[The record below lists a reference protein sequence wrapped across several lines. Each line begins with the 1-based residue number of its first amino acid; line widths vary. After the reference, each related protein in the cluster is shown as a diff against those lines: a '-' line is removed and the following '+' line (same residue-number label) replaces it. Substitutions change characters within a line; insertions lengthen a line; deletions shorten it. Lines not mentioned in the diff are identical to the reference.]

1 MDLLPLLIS
10 VAAGGMVAALVI
22 FWLVVRSVPHTAG
35 GAVRQFPRQTDNV
48 LPMDVRL
55 VTQDEERVLH

>member
-10 VAAGGMVAALVI
+10 FAAGGMVAALVI
-22 FWLVVRSVPHTAG
+22 FWMVARSAPHTEG

-48 LPMDVRL
+48 VPMDVSL
-55 VTQDEERVLH
+55 VTQREDRVLH